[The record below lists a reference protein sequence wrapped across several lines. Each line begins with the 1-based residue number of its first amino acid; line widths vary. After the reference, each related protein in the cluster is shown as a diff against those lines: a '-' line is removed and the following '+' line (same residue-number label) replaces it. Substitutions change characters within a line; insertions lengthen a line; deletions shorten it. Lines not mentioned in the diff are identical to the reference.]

1 MDVNNKNVL
10 NKLNKYIAS
19 ERLNKSQ
26 ILQMVNLLKVSHDLN
41 DLKENLRWEGS
52 IKNKNIIIN

>member
-1 MDVNNKNVL
+1 MDVNNKNIL

-26 ILQMVNLLKVSHDLN
+26 ILQMANLLKVSHDLN
-41 DLKENLRWEGS
+41 DLKDNLKWEES
-52 IKNKNIIIN
+52 IKNKNTI

>member
-26 ILQMVNLLKVSHDLN
+26 ILQMVNSLKVSHDLN

>member
-1 MDVNNKNVL
+1 MDVNNKNIL

-26 ILQMVNLLKVSHDLN
+26 ILQMANLLKVSHDLN
-41 DLKENLRWEGS
+41 DLRKFKMEGS
-52 IKNKNIIIN
+52 IKNKNAISN

>member
-1 MDVNNKNVL
+1 MDVNNKNIL

-26 ILQMVNLLKVSHDLN
+26 ILQMANLLKVSHDLN
-41 DLKENLRWEGS
+41 DLKENLKWEES
-52 IKNKNIIIN
+52 IKNKNTI

>member
-26 ILQMVNLLKVSHDLN
+26 ILQMANLLKVSHDLN
-41 DLKENLRWEGS
+41 DLKENLKWEWS
-52 IKNKNIIIN
+52 IKNII